1 MFRLVGARPGRDRKA
16 DRMSRF
22 EIAAMYLRMA
32 RDDVTNAERMLES
45 RIGLARQYGLTDAD
59 IAEVLRGD

>member
-1 MFRLVGARPGRDRKA
+1 MT
-16 DRMSRF
+16 SRS

-45 RIGLARQYGLTDAD
+45 RIGLAREYGLTDTD